1 MYLPSVGPVDS
12 SCLVEDSL
20 VSFTGST
27 LVLSSGIGSITTH
40 THTHTVEDYTLLTS
54 LKECFLQ

>member
-1 MYLPSVGPVDS
+1 MSNYYCVCIYLPSVGPVDN

-40 THTHTVEDYTLLTS
+40 THTHSRGLYLAD
-54 LKECFLQ
+54 

>member
-1 MYLPSVGPVDS
+1 MCIYLPSVGPVDS

-27 LVLSSGIGSITTH
+27 LVLSSGIGSIPTH
-40 THTHTVEDYTLLTS
+40 THTHSRGLYLAD
-54 LKECFLQ
+54 